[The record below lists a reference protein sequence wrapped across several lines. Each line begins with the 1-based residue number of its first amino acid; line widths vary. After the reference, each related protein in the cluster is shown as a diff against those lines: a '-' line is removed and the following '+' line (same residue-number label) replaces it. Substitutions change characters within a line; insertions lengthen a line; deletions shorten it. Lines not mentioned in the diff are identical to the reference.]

1 MAESSD
7 SAIFYCI
14 GNCPN
19 RPRRFTH
26 LNKYGAAIGEQLPV
40 GVAHFFIFIHLTLIK
55 LKCIIN
61 IIKHKIVFNL
71 ILLKEKNNATDSRMD
86 SCA

>member
-1 MAESSD
+1 MDLAVLPYSD
-7 SAIFYCI
+7 EKK
-14 GNCPN
+14 
-19 RPRRFTH
+19 
-26 LNKYGAAIGEQLPV
+26 LLKGEQL
-40 GVAHFFIFIHLTLIK
+40 GAGTAHFFIFIHLTLIK